1 MIILEECGKS
11 FKKVILIGGDNTV
24 FERRRCKREIL
35 NGRLSGKFLFWTRN
49 VWLGRIAKLFQT
61 ISHNSPARVMPSKP
75 NRPRTHYVFGLGIRN
90 LDEFAP
96 VLFRLGKGWTTVP
109 NDSASVNGPA
119 MFKRNF
125 ALRLST
131 R

>member
-1 MIILEECGKS
+1 MRK
-11 FKKVILIGGDNTV
+11 
-24 FERRRCKREIL
+24 IL
-35 NGRLSGKFLFWTRN
+35 NGRLSGRFLFCTGN
-49 VWLGRIAKLFQT
+49 VGPNSEAFQT
-61 ISHNSPARVMPSKP
+61 ISHNSPARVMPPKP

-119 MFKRNF
+119 TFKRNF

>member
-1 MIILEECGKS
+1 MVKI
-11 FKKVILIGGDNTV
+11 FILIH
-24 FERRRCKREIL
+24 
-35 NGRLSGKFLFWTRN
+35 
-49 VWLGRIAKLFQT
+49 AKCLPGPNSESFQT
-61 ISHNSPARVMPSKP
+61 ISHNGPARVMPPKP

-90 LDEFAP
+90 FDEFAP

-119 MFKRNF
+119 TFKRNF